1 MLAKTAHGRKAESL
15 TTSAPAAERSSAR
28 QDQSREDQIKTM
40 TQTDE
45 NNTGN
50 ILQEIWQN
58 GQLAWRLY
66 ADPRVSF
73 LLKAMVPALWLAYFI
88 LPIDLVPDLIPVLGQ
103 LDDIAVLLLLV
114 RLFISLAPPEIVAE
128 HRGEAP
134 AGSAGPDAQQ
144 TAGAT
149 GASRNGAKPAGSRD
163 DVIDADYRVVNDA

>member
-1 MLAKTAHGRKAESL
+1 MPERNRSRAKGRIAHDIS
-15 TTSAPAAERSSAR
+15 PAAGRSSVR

-66 ADPRVSF
+66 SDPRVSF

-134 AGSAGPDAQQ
+134 AGNAGRRPRRCDRRRLPCGERCLT
-144 TAGAT
+144 TARPTWPCCAPRRWR
-149 GASRNGAKPAGSRD
+149 SN
-163 DVIDADYRVVNDA
+163 

>member
-1 MLAKTAHGRKAESL
+1 
-15 TTSAPAAERSSAR
+15 
-28 QDQSREDQIKTM
+28 M
-40 TQTDE
+40 TQADE
-45 NNTGN
+45 NNTSN

-114 RLFISLAPPEIVAE
+114 RFFISLAPPEIVAE

-144 TAGAT
+144 ASGAS
-149 GASRNGAKPAGSRD
+149 GASRNWPLSVMMPSRNATEEICPSPTARSD
-163 DVIDADYRVVNDA
+163 MMIRSEPLGMPVWS